1 MDHDSRKDLQLWF
14 GLSHASFCVMPRV
27 FMEAMPKE
35 WQEKIAELLFEY
47 DDTIKTN
54 ACGIHSSFVTAKDA
68 NNRFMKMPE
77 DILNYRHPH
86 PDFLASI
93 IKMPTIRPID

>member
-1 MDHDSRKDLQLWF
+1 MDEEYRKDLQLWF
-14 GLSHASFCVMPRV
+14 CLSHAAFCVMPRV

-35 WQEKIAELLFEY
+35 WQEKMAQLLFEY

-54 ACGIHSSFVTAKDA
+54 VCGIHSCFVTAKDS

-77 DILNYRHPH
+77 DILNYRHPQREFIES
-86 PDFLASI
+86 FLN
-93 IKMPTIRPID
+93 K